1 MPESVSVPVPTFS
14 RAAPVRNVSPQ
25 PHDSDISSGETPS
38 LMVPLTVVERL
49 LLPTV
54 NLVPPR

>member
-14 RAAPVRNVSPQ
+14 REPGPGEQPQ
-25 PHDSDISSGETPS
+25 KKSAIT
-38 LMVPLTVVERL
+38 PLTVVERL

-54 NLVPPR
+54 SVLNAPM